1 MKLWQ
6 WFGWQQRPGNGSCG
20 RVMAE
25 AKHPVRP
32 ATVSAEE
39 LSLLSASKHPS
50 LIDEDAAVFKVEL
63 DGAGTKARLPMFP
76 FFPRC

>member
-1 MKLWQ
+1 MAVV
-6 WFGWQQRPGNGSCG
+6 G
-20 RVMAE
+20 RVLAE

-39 LSLLSASKHPS
+39 LTLLSASRNPS
-50 LIDEDAAVFKVEL
+50 LINEDSAVFKVEL
-63 DGAGTKARLPMFP
+63 DGAGMKARLPMFP